1 MLDDLTN
8 ELARQPAGDR
18 PEYRG
23 YEIRL
28 RREWSNWCAA
38 VHPTRADLPML
49 TQSPLLTLSL
59 NRDEALAAAKRN
71 IDEALGDLAQNV
83 A

>member
-8 ELARQPAGDR
+8 QLAGQQPNER

-23 YEIRL
+23 YEIQL
-28 RREWSNWCAA
+28 RHEWSNWCAV
-38 VHPTRADLPML
+38 VHPTRADLPIL
-49 TQSPLLTLSL
+49 AQSPLLTLSL
-59 NRDEALAAAKRN
+59 NQDEALAAAKRN
-71 IDEALGDLAQNV
+71 IDEALGHLEKNV

>member
-1 MLDDLTN
+1 MPSDMPSN
-8 ELARQPAGDR
+8 MPSDR
-18 PEYRG
+18 SQYRG
-23 YEIRL
+23 YEIWL
-28 RREWSNWCAA
+28 RHEWSNWCAS

-59 NRDEALAAAKRN
+59 NPDEALAAAKRN
-71 IDEALGDLAQNV
+71 IDEALGELEQNV

>member
-8 ELARQPAGDR
+8 QLAGQQPGER

-23 YEIRL
+23 YEIQL
-28 RREWSNWCAA
+28 RHEWSNWCAA
-38 VHPTRADLPML
+38 VHPTRADLPIL
-49 TQSPLLTLSL
+49 AQSPLLTLSL
-59 NRDEALAAAKRN
+59 NQDEALAAAKRN
-71 IDEALGDLAQNV
+71 IDAALGDLEKDA

>member
-8 ELARQPAGDR
+8 QVTGER

-23 YEIRL
+23 YEIQL
-28 RREWSNWCAA
+28 RHEWSNWCAA
-38 VHPTRADLPML
+38 VHPTRADLPIL
-49 TQSPLLTLSL
+49 AQSPLLTLSL

-71 IDEALGDLAQNV
+71 IDEALRHLEKNV

>member
-8 ELARQPAGDR
+8 QTAGER

-23 YEIRL
+23 YEIQL

-38 VHPTRADLPML
+38 VHPTRADLPIL
-49 TQSPLLTLSL
+49 AQSPLLTLSL
-59 NRDEALAAAKRN
+59 NREEALAAAKRN
-71 IDEALGDLAQNV
+71 IDEALGDLEKV

>member
-8 ELARQPAGDR
+8 EPAHRLASER

-23 YEIRL
+23 YEIQL
-28 RREWSNWCAA
+28 RHEWSNWCAA
-38 VHPTRADLPML
+38 VHPTRADLPIL
-49 TQSPLLTLSL
+49 AQSPLLTLSL

-71 IDEALGDLAQNV
+71 IDEALGHLTKNV

>member
-1 MLDDLTN
+1 MPNSFIELNDNRDD
-8 ELARQPAGDR
+8 RV
-18 PEYRG
+18 EYRG
-23 YEIRL
+23 YEIQL

-38 VHPTRADLPML
+38 VHPTRSDLPIL

-59 NRDEALAAAKRN
+59 SQGEALGAAKRN
-71 IDEALGDLAQNV
+71 IDEALGDLANV